1 MDGRAIGVKRPRG
14 LLIDYGG
21 TLVEEVAFDARA
33 GHAWLLAH
41 ADVHPG
47 VTLDMVIARATRVS
61 AQLSERRHELGV
73 EAPWPSITRLVYD
86 YFGIRFVLPAQEL
99 EVGFWDASMTTR
111 PIPGAREA
119 LDAFH
124 VDGVAMAVVSNA
136 MFGPGVIRHE
146 IAKYGLADH
155 LAFVTVSAEY
165 VVRKPNALLF
175 EVAAARLGLSPSEI
189 WVVGDRVDTDVRG
202 AQAAGMTAVWLR
214 PPNAADS
221 DEPDITVGGWVEL
234 RRCFEETRPE

>member
-1 MDGRAIGVKRPRG
+1 MGRRAGGVKRPRG

-33 GHAWLLAH
+33 GHAWLFAH
-41 ADVHPG
+41 AEVRPG
-47 VTLDMVIARATRVS
+47 VTLDVVMARATRVS
-61 AQLSERRHELGV
+61 AELSERRHELGV

-86 YFGIRFVLPAQEL
+86 YFGIRFVLPAPEL

-111 PIPGAREA
+111 PIPGARDA

-136 MFGPGVIRHE
+136 MFGPAVIRHE

-189 WVVGDRVDTDVRG
+189 WFVGDRVDTDVRG
-202 AQAAGMTAVWLR
+202 AQAAGMTAAWLR
-214 PPNAADS
+214 PPTAAGS
-221 DEPDITVGGWVEL
+221 AEPDIVVSGWAEL
-234 RRCFEETRPE
+234 RRRFEETRPE